1 MHAEQDQSSPYLSA
15 VVVVHNEEDN
25 LEACLSTLGF
35 CDAVIVVLDRCTDGS
50 LEIARQY
57 TDKVVTGA
65 WEGPEGPRRH
75 AGLDLVKEGWVLEVD
90 ADERVTSA
98 LADEILETLRHAT
111 TPAHYLVPF
120 DNYVGSRLIRYGWGA
135 YFGVSAEVALFSAGA
150 KKWGN
155 ERVHPS
161 VELKGERRHLRERMV
176 HYIDRDISDMLARL
190 DRYSA
195 ARARDLRESGDTG
208 TLPRNVMRVF
218 SRFYKCYFRRRGWR
232 EGHWGFL
239 IALCAGLYPLLS
251 YLRAQLEDK

>member
-1 MHAEQDQSSPYLSA
+1 MHGEHDHPSTHLSA
-15 VVVVHNEEDN
+15 VVVAHDEEDN

-35 CDAVIVVLDRCTDGS
+35 CDAIIVVLDRCTDGS
-50 LEIARQY
+50 LGIARRY
-57 TDKVVTGA
+57 TEKVVTGA
-65 WEGPEGPRRH
+65 WEGSEGPRRH

-98 LADEILETLRHAT
+98 LADEILETLRHAS

-135 YFGVSAEVALFSAGA
+135 YFGVSAKVALFSAGT

-155 ERVHPS
+155 ERVHPG
-161 VELKGERRHLRERMV
+161 VELKGERRHLKERMI
-176 HYIDRDISDMLARL
+176 HYVDRDISDMLARL

-195 ARARDLRESGDTG
+195 AHACDLRQSGDTG
-208 TLPRNVMRVF
+208 TLHRNVIRVF
-218 SRFYKCYFRRRGWR
+218 SRFYKCYIRRRGWR

-251 YLRAQLEDK
+251 YLRARLEDQ